1 MDGTRL
7 KLLEMEAQ
15 LNGRVEA
22 LLAKP
27 YPTRAD
33 LEKHCELARAEG
45 YRAIVVPTSLAER
58 AYELL
63 DGSDLKLC
71 CAVGFPFGSSDPD
84 VKRFE
89 TEVAVDFG
97 AHEIE
102 LIPTLS
108 RVLEEDYKG
117 ILREIRDVVEAADER
132 PVKVAIES
140 HLWNQEQLKNITE
153 MLLDSGAQ
161 FLSTSIALQGRHA
174 SAEAVALL
182 RELVGDSFGLKV
194 GGFKTLDG
202 ADELVAAGVNRLGL
216 SI

>member
-1 MDGTRL
+1 
-7 KLLEMEAQ
+7 MEVQ
-15 LNGRVEA
+15 LNRRVEA
-22 LLAKP
+22 LLARP

-33 LEKHCELARAEG
+33 LEKHCDLARTEG
-45 YRAIVVPTSLAER
+45 YRAVVVPTSLAEL

-71 CAVGFPFGSSDPD
+71 CAIGFPFGSSDPD

-89 TEVAVDFG
+89 TEAAVDFG

-102 LIPTLS
+102 LVPVLS
-108 RVLEEDYKG
+108 RIAEDDYKTL
-117 ILREIRDVVEAADER
+117 LREVRDVVEAADER
-132 PVKVAIES
+132 PVKVVIES
-140 HLWNQEQLKNITE
+140 HLWNEDQLARIAE
-153 MLLDSGAQ
+153 MLLESGAH

-174 SAEAVALL
+174 SPEAVAHL
-182 RELVGDSFGLKV
+182 RELVGESFGLKI

-202 ADELVAAGVNRLGL
+202 AAELVENGAGRIGI